1 MPRERVEI
9 DPVGHLLD
17 VAQTVGKGAG
27 QNLLNHRHRLVEV
40 VGRRNRRRDFLAV
53 FGV

>member
-17 VAQTVGKGAG
+17 VAQTVGKGAD